1 MSDSTRDADR
11 AVPMHDERAFGCDER
26 GMTLA
31 EVLVATFIITIGLL
45 AVLTAFPFAMSG
57 VETGKQQSTATFL
70 AEQQLENFRTA
81 QVTDPTMTTAMFNL
95 GSTTEAYGTI
105 ANGYTKYQRVTTVAA
120 GPTATTKRITVAVS
134 YRPSVTVT
142 NTANPDRTVS
152 IATVLSTRE

>member
-1 MSDSTRDADR
+1 MEITGA
-11 AVPMHDERAFGCDER
+11 MHNARTFGRDER
-26 GMTLA
+26 GISVA
-31 EVLVATFIITIGLL
+31 EVLVATFIITVGLL

-95 GSTTEAYGTI
+95 GTTTEAYGTI
-105 ANGYTKYQRVTTVAA
+105 ANGYTKYQRATTVAA

-142 NTANPDRTVS
+142 SSTNPDRTVS